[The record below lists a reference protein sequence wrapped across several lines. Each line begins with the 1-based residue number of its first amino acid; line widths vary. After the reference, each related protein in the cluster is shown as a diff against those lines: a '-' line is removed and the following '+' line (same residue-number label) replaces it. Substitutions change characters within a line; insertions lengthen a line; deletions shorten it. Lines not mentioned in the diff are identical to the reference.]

1 MLAYFCKY
9 VPEELFQAFGT
20 NITCMEPH
28 VTTFTQADA
37 LMHPNMCSFSKAVL
51 EEFEKQGIS
60 FEHIPSGIDTMSIIV
75 HQDEFEEHEQKVLAG
90 IQRAVHPDVLE
101 VEGDLALVA
110 VVGRAMKSNRGTA
123 ARIFAA
129 LAHANV
135 NVKMIDQG
143 SSEWNV
149 IVGVRN
155 EDFEKAIKAIYD
167 IFVTTQL

>member
-1 MLAYFCKY
+1 M
-9 VPEELFQAFGT
+9 
-20 NITCMEPH
+20 
-28 VTTFTQADA
+28 
-37 LMHPNMCSFSKAVL
+37 
-51 EEFEKQGIS
+51 
-60 FEHIPSGIDTMSIIV
+60 
-75 HQDEFEEHEQKVLAG
+75 LAG

-143 SSEWNV
+143 SSEWNF